1 MGRKSLKEVR
11 KKEIIK
17 VFYNLARKNGL
28 ENTSIA
34 KIAAKMEMNPSL
46 IIHYFQT
53 REDLVYGLID
63 YILDKYK
70 LIYKVSAA
78 NAADPKKALLEIIS
92 NIFSKKWNALFDD
105 GLFYGC
111 YAMTFH
117 DPKVRDLYKKLL
129 DSLRDLLIGHIEQC
143 RQDGVLDVE
152 DVETAADN
160 IFVLIDGAYFYLSL
174 VSDKQEYE
182 LRLSKYRQQALSIL
196 RLTEASVIAE

>member
-196 RLTEASVIAE
+196 RLTEASMVAE

>member
-34 KIAAKMEMNPSL
+34 KIAAKMEINPSL

-78 NAADPKKALLEIIS
+78 NADDPKKALLEIIS

-129 DSLRDLLIGHIEQC
+129 DSLRELLTGHIEQC

-182 LRLSKYRQQALSIL
+182 VRLGKYRQQALSIL
-196 RLTEASVIAE
+196 RLTETSVIAE